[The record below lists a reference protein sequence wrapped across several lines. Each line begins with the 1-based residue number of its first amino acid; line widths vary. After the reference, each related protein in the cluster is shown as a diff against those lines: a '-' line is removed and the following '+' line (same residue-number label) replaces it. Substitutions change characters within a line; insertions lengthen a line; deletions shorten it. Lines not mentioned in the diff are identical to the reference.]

1 MSKVD
6 VVEILKKSDALL
18 EGHFLLSS
26 GKHSNRYVQCA
37 KVLRFPKYAEQVLST
52 VVDQI
57 KDLDIDLVV
66 GPAMGGVIV
75 SYELGRQLNKETVFT
90 ERKDGVM
97 ELRRGFEVK
106 PGAKIIIA
114 EDVVT
119 TGKSTI
125 ETKEALEKL
134 GGEVIGIAFLIELE
148 ELNGRKLLEN
158 YDTVMGAI
166 IKAKPAAAKGQYMN
180 FLPYILELLSDDGI
194 LVTDNVLQEG
204 SIADSKFSIPRRER
218 TIHMRMREY
227 LFTLTHSKDLKTVV
241 LAVGDGMTLTVK
253 QSL

>member
-6 VVEILKKSDALL
+6 VVEVLKKSDALL

-37 KVLRFPKYAEQVLST
+37 KVLRFPQYAEQVLST

-134 GGEVIGIAFLIELE
+134 GGEVIGVACIANRTSKDIGMPIYSAIKLDIQVHDAGECPLCKEGKIELVKPGSRE
-148 ELNGRKLLEN
+148 FKEL
-158 YDTVMGAI
+158 
-166 IKAKPAAAKGQYMN
+166 
-180 FLPYILELLSDDGI
+180 
-194 LVTDNVLQEG
+194 
-204 SIADSKFSIPRRER
+204 
-218 TIHMRMREY
+218 
-227 LFTLTHSKDLKTVV
+227 
-241 LAVGDGMTLTVK
+241 GM
-253 QSL
+253 

>member
-18 EGHFLLSS
+18 DGHFLLSS
-26 GKHSNRYVQCA
+26 AKHSNRYVQCA
-37 KVLRFPKYAEQVLST
+37 KVLRFPEYAEQVLST
-52 VVDQI
+52 VVEQI

-134 GGEVIGIAFLIELE
+134 GGEVIGVACIANRTSKDIGMPIYSAIKLDIQVHDADECPLCKEGKIELVKPGSRE
-148 ELNGRKLLEN
+148 FKEL
-158 YDTVMGAI
+158 
-166 IKAKPAAAKGQYMN
+166 
-180 FLPYILELLSDDGI
+180 
-194 LVTDNVLQEG
+194 
-204 SIADSKFSIPRRER
+204 
-218 TIHMRMREY
+218 
-227 LFTLTHSKDLKTVV
+227 
-241 LAVGDGMTLTVK
+241 GM
-253 QSL
+253 

>member
-37 KVLRFPKYAEQVLST
+37 KVLRFPQYAEQVLST
-52 VVDQI
+52 VVEQI

-134 GGEVIGIAFLIELE
+134 GGEVIGVACIA
-148 ELNGRKLLEN
+148 N
-158 YDTVMGAI
+158 
-166 IKAKPAAAKGQYMN
+166 
-180 FLPYILELLSDDGI
+180 
-194 LVTDNVLQEG
+194 
-204 SIADSKFSIPRRER
+204 R
-218 TIHMRMREY
+218 T
-227 LFTLTHSKDLKTVV
+227 SKDIGMPEYKTVKHEEV
-241 LAVGDGMTLTVK
+241 DLAALYKRIQDGNK
-253 QSL
+253 

>member
-1 MSKVD
+1 MSKID
-6 VVEILKKSDALL
+6 VVEILKDCDALL

-37 KVLRFPKYAEQVLST
+37 KVLRFPDKAAEVLST
-52 VVDQI
+52 VVEQI
-57 KDLDIDLVV
+57 NDLDIDLVV

-125 ETKEALEKL
+125 ETKQALEAL
-134 GGEVIGIAFLIELE
+134 GGEVIGVACIANRTKDDIGMTIYSAIKLDIQVHDADDCPLCKSNEIELVKPGSRE
-148 ELNGRKLLEN
+148 FKEL
-158 YDTVMGAI
+158 
-166 IKAKPAAAKGQYMN
+166 
-180 FLPYILELLSDDGI
+180 
-194 LVTDNVLQEG
+194 
-204 SIADSKFSIPRRER
+204 
-218 TIHMRMREY
+218 
-227 LFTLTHSKDLKTVV
+227 
-241 LAVGDGMTLTVK
+241 GM
-253 QSL
+253 

>member
-37 KVLRFPKYAEQVLST
+37 KVLRFPEYAEQVLST
-52 VVDQI
+52 VVEQI

-75 SYELGRQLNKETVFT
+75 SYELGRQLGKETVFT
-90 ERKDGVM
+90 ERKDGEM

-125 ETKEALEKL
+125 ETKKCLEAL
-134 GGEVIGIAFLIELE
+134 GGEVIGVACIANRTSQDIGMPIYSAIKLDIQVFEADECPLCKEGKE
-148 ELNGRKLLEN
+148 E
-158 YDTVMGAI
+158 
-166 IKAKPAAAKGQYMN
+166 PQ
-180 FLPYILELLSDDGI
+180 S
-194 LVTDNVLQEG
+194 G
-204 SIADSKFSIPRRER
+204 S
-218 TIHMRMREY
+218 
-227 LFTLTHSKDLKTVV
+227 
-241 LAVGDGMTLTVK
+241 
-253 QSL
+253 

>member
-37 KVLRFPKYAEQVLST
+37 KVLRFPEYAAEVLST

-125 ETKEALEKL
+125 ETKKALEAL
-134 GGEVIGIAFLIELE
+134 GGEVIGVACIANRTNDDIGMPIYSAIKLE
-148 ELNGRKLLEN
+148 IQVHDADNCPLCKEGKRDL
-158 YDTVMGAI
+158 V
-166 IKAKPAAAKGQYMN
+166 KP
-180 FLPYILELLSDDGI
+180 
-194 LVTDNVLQEG
+194 G
-204 SIADSKFSIPRRER
+204 SREFKE
-218 TIHMRMREY
+218 I
-227 LFTLTHSKDLKTVV
+227 
-241 LAVGDGMTLTVK
+241 GM
-253 QSL
+253 

>member
-18 EGHFLLSS
+18 DGHFLLSS

-37 KVLRFPKYAEQVLST
+37 KVLRFPEYAEQVLST
-52 VVDQI
+52 VVEQI

-119 TGKSTI
+119 TGKSTK
-125 ETKEALEKL
+125 ETKRVLEAM
-134 GGEVIGIAFLIELE
+134 GGVVVGVACIANRTKDDIGMPIYSAIDLDIQVYDPKDCPLCKEGKIDVI
-148 ELNGRKLLEN
+148 
-158 YDTVMGAI
+158 
-166 IKAKPAAAKGQYMN
+166 KP
-180 FLPYILELLSDDGI
+180 
-194 LVTDNVLQEG
+194 G
-204 SIADSKFSIPRRER
+204 SRE
-218 TIHMRMREY
+218 
-227 LFTLTHSKDLKTVV
+227 FK
-241 LAVGDGMTLTVK
+241 
-253 QSL
+253 

>member
-6 VVEILKKSDALL
+6 VVDILKKSDALL

-26 GKHSNRYVQCA
+26 GKHSNRYIQCA
-37 KVLRFPKYAEQVLST
+37 KVLRFPQYAEAVLST
-52 VVDQI
+52 VVEQI

-125 ETKEALEKL
+125 ETKKALEAL
-134 GGEVIGIAFLIELE
+134 GGEVIGVACIANRTNDDI
-148 ELNGRKLLEN
+148 GMPIYSAIKLDIQVHDADECPLCKEGN
-158 YDTVMGAI
+158 
-166 IKAKPAAAKGQYMN
+166 
-180 FLPYILELLSDDGI
+180 LEL
-194 LVTDNVLQEG
+194 VKPG
-204 SIADSKFSIPRRER
+204 SREFK
-218 TIHMRMREY
+218 E
-227 LFTLTHSKDLKTVV
+227 L
-241 LAVGDGMTLTVK
+241 GM
-253 QSL
+253 